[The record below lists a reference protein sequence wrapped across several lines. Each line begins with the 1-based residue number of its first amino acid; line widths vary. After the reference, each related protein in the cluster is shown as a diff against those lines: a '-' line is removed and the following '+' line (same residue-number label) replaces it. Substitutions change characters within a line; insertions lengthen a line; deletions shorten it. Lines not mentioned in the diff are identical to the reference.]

1 VAPRNTYIA
10 SAKDGMTRDV
20 CDAAKANG
28 IRIYTIAF
36 EAPTQG
42 QNLLESCQNAGYY
55 AVEGLDINDAFAG
68 IVNSINKLRLTH

>member
-1 VAPRNTYIA
+1 
-10 SAKDGMTRDV
+10 M
-20 CDAAKANG
+20 
-28 IRIYTIAF
+28 IYTIAF